1 MRKTIILLCLLLCA
15 VGARADGEAV
25 LTFSSFEG
33 GGAEYRIEI
42 EDPSVVSCEYARQYD
57 SDEEP
62 LPPGSGYTETYAF
75 RGLKPGTTTVTV
87 YSSSPIMAGS
97 RAVYLMTVDEALD
110 VTVQILAAEDRD
122 ALVPPTPT
130 LVIRA
135 GGKIFYA
142 ALEDNSS
149 AEAFVERLNPG
160 AIEVEMRDYGGF
172 EKVGRLPWSLP
183 GNDGEI
189 TTAPGDVILYQGNR
203 IAIYYDE
210 NTWDFTRL
218 ARIGN
223 VSGAELLEALGDGDA
238 TVEFWLEWSE

>member
-1 MRKTIILLCLLLCA
+1 MRKTIILLCLLICA

-110 VTVQILAAEDRD
+110 VTVQILAAED
-122 ALVPPTPT
+122 
-130 LVIRA
+130 
-135 GGKIFYA
+135 
-142 ALEDNSS
+142 NSS

-183 GNDGEI
+183 RNDGEI

-223 VSGAELLEALGDGDA
+223 VSGAELLEALVDGDA